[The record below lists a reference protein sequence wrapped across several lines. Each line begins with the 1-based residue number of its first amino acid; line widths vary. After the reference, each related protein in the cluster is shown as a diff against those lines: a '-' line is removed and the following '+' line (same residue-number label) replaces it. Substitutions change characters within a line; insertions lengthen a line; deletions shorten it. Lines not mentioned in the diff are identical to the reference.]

1 MAVSRLFNPALVLLL
16 AWQSS
21 GLLAAEMDSLDE
33 AAYKDEVLQW
43 RTKAENSLRA
53 DNGWLT
59 LAGRFV
65 MKPGE
70 NRFGTASDNDIVLP
84 AGSGPAHVGSFF
96 VEPGTITLKT
106 VEGITM
112 YAGGAPFTERTMK
125 TDMETPQRDW
135 VTVGRLAMHVIERSG
150 NYVLRLADNES
161 EVRKQFPG
169 RLWYDVNPA
178 YRVTAKFVPYS
189 RNKKIPI
196 TNVLGDISE
205 EASAGY
211 AEFTLDGKRYR
222 LDALDEDDELFFI
235 FRDATSG
242 HGTYPAG
249 RFLIADKPRGG
260 KVVLDFNKA
269 YNPPCAFSEFTT
281 CPLPPRQNHL
291 KARVEAGEK
300 YKKKTAS

>member
-189 RNKKIPI
+189 RNKRFRSP
-196 TNVLGDISE
+196 TCLATSARRQAPAMRNSRWM
-205 EASAGY
+205 ASA
-211 AEFTLDGKRYR
+211 
-222 LDALDEDDELFFI
+222 
-235 FRDATSG
+235 
-242 HGTYPAG
+242 
-249 RFLIADKPRGG
+249 
-260 KVVLDFNKA
+260 
-269 YNPPCAFSEFTT
+269 
-281 CPLPPRQNHL
+281 
-291 KARVEAGEK
+291 
-300 YKKKTAS
+300 TASTPWTRTTNYSSFSGTQRAVMAPTRPVGF